1 MKRWNALI
9 LVAATVLASACAGRS
24 STRDDVA
31 RPSDDRNV
39 QTALDRIAA
48 SANQPV
54 CDPAHLKME
63 IAEATRMIQQQAN
76 QDAFVKSER
85 LAASFAFCGPKRNWG
100 MATTAEFVGSQL
112 AFAVLLQSRMPEQ
125 QRNLDAIERDARWAD
140 LLLQYARRFPGE
152 RSAAEQDWQIL
163 ERGRQAL
170 QRASQ

>member
-1 MKRWNALI
+1 MKCWNAVI
-9 LVAATVLASACAGRS
+9 LVAVTVLTSACAGPS
-24 STRDDVA
+24 STRDDVSH
-31 RPSDDRNV
+31 PSDDRDV
-39 QTALDRIAA
+39 QAALDRIAG

-63 IAEATRMIQQQAN
+63 VAEAAGMIQQQRN

-85 LAASFAFCGPKRNWG
+85 LAASFAFCGPTRNWG
-100 MATTAEFVGSQL
+100 MATTAEFVGGQL
-112 AFAVLLQSRMPEQ
+112 AVAVLLQSRMPDQ
-125 QRNLDAIERDARWAD
+125 QPNPDAIERDVRWAD

-152 RSAAEQDWQIL
+152 RSEAEQDGQIL